1 MHRRQQNKTKRG
13 VIMKKLIAGL
23 VLVGGILLV
32 SRQVFAQDAQPTA
45 GGDSSVN
52 QADTNNPGA
61 ADMPADAQANSVN
74 SASDSGNN
82 Q

>member
-1 MHRRQQNKTKRG
+1 MLRMLSQPLG
-13 VIMKKLIAGL
+13 V
-23 VLVGGILLV
+23 
-32 SRQVFAQDAQPTA
+32 TN
-45 GGDSSVN
+45 SVN
-52 QADTNNPGA
+52 QADSNNPGA